1 LDDRPS
7 GAWPTWILNVA
18 IAGWILIVLLL
29 TLPGNP
35 WDEPSEE
42 RVVHAVPFEEL
53 FQEVEDDHPTLLV
66 VVAEMIGNLLLL
78 FPLGLLVPL
87 RWPAMASAV
96 RLLVGAGL
104 LAVAVEALQFG
115 LEFGRRASATDV
127 ILNTAGACL
136 GFSALLLLRRFRRRQ
151 PGPSFPAQSQEN
163 A

>member
-1 LDDRPS
+1 LDERPS
-7 GAWPTWILNVA
+7 GAWPTWMLNVA

-29 TLPGNP
+29 TVPGTP
-35 WDEPSEE
+35 WEEPSEE

-78 FPLGLLVPL
+78 FPLGVLVPL

-104 LAVAVEALQFG
+104 LAVAVEAVQFG
-115 LEFGRRASATDV
+115 LELGRRASATDV
-127 ILNTAGACL
+127 VLNTAGACL
-136 GFSALLLLRRFRRRQ
+136 GLATLLLLRRFRRGQ
-151 PGPSFPAQSQEN
+151 PGPSFPARSQEN